1 MCVNTVVRFKIAALT
16 FLLPH
21 EHHHGGAHRVVT
33 GYPVIGSPCQLVLEA
48 GTRACPAL
56 LYITVGCHH
65 PLQVNQLS
73 WFRSVIYTLNLKM
86 KGLPEACF
94 GHACMSY
101 GECRHGGRGSAPS
114 TAVPTAVCSCIEI
127 LCFPLPHG
135 LQTHLLPVLLS
146 PWCGLS
152 CRLSLAMSFKAF
164 WCFEREKPPLLF
176 FLPGLCLCGLGLALL
191 GGKKKIS

>member
-33 GYPVIGSPCQLVLEA
+33 GYPVIGSPCQPVLEA

-56 LYITVGCHH
+56 LFITVGCHH
-65 PLQVNQLS
+65 PLQVNQPS

-101 GECRHGGRGSAPS
+101 GECRHGGRGSAPQH
-114 TAVPTAVCSCIEI
+114 SCAHSC
-127 LCFPLPHG
+127 LQLHRNSVLPSPSWPANASAACPPLPMVRAL
-135 LQTHLLPVLLS
+135 LQTQPCHVFQSILV
-146 PWCGLS
+146 
-152 CRLSLAMSFKAF
+152 F
-164 WCFEREKPPLLF
+164 
-176 FLPGLCLCGLGLALL
+176 
-191 GGKKKIS
+191 